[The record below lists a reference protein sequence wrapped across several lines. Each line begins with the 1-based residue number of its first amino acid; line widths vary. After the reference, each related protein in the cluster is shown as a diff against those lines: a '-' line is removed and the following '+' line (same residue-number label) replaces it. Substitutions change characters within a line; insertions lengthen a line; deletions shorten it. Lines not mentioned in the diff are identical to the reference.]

1 MQLSRTSPA
10 QLTETRLTIG
20 PSPRALAAI
29 QPAKPL
35 RIAIVTE
42 FYYPHLGGV
51 CEHVHYFARAARLAG
66 HHVDIITSNIQ
77 GAVPEPNVIRMGQS
91 RTIFINGS
99 LARFSVGFGLRKRM
113 RETLRSGGYDIVH
126 VHSPLTPRLPLLA
139 VEEAEAP
146 IVGTF
151 HTYFDSSLAYKLGA
165 PYFRSRL
172 RKIDLPIA
180 VSPSAVEAF
189 ERYFHADWHII
200 PNGIDIEEFSP
211 NQPCPAE
218 IDRDIP
224 TILYL
229 GRLDPR
235 NGLRLLL
242 SSFRIIRQHGRRA
255 RLVVVGGGPLLGYYR
270 KLANGDPDIV
280 FTGSVAERAPY
291 YANSTIYA
299 CPTSRGAS
307 FGITL
312 LEAMACETPVVC
324 TYIPG
329 FRDVVKHE
337 REALMVP
344 REDDAALARA
354 LERLLDDETLRARMG
369 KAGRETAMRY
379 NWTTVT
385 HEVLAG
391 YASVIARRAGV

>member
-1 MQLSRTSPA
+1 MPHSSQRPEHRLS
-10 QLTETRLTIG
+10 IG
-20 PSPRALAAI
+20 PATGALAAI

-51 CEHVHYFARAARLAG
+51 CEHVHYFAREARGLG
-66 HHVDIITSNIQ
+66 HHVDIITSNIP
-77 GAVPEPNVIRMGQS
+77 GAVPEANVIRMGQS

-99 LARFSVGFGLRKRM
+99 LARVSMGLGLRRRM
-113 RETLRSGGYDIVH
+113 RETLRSGGYDVVH

-146 IVGTF
+146 LVGTF
-151 HTYFDSSLAYKLGA
+151 HTYFDKSLAYWIGR

-172 RKIDLPIA
+172 RMIDAPIA
-180 VSPSAVEAF
+180 VSPAAVEAF
-189 ERYFHADWHII
+189 ERYFHADWRII
-200 PNGIDIEEFSP
+200 PNGIDIHEFAP
-211 NQPCPAE
+211 QQPCPPE
-218 IDRDIP
+218 IDKSVP

-235 NGLRLLL
+235 NGLRLLITA
-242 SSFRIIRQHGRRA
+242 FRRMRARGINA
-255 RLVVVGGGPLLGYYR
+255 RLVVVGGGPLLNYYR
-270 KLANGDPDIV
+270 QLANGDPDIV
-280 FTGSVAERAPY
+280 FTGSVANRAAY

-312 LEAMACETPVVC
+312 LEAMACETPIVC
-324 TYIPG
+324 TYIAG

-369 KAGRETAMRY
+369 KAGRETAIRY
-379 NWTTVT
+379 NWTSVT
-385 HEVLAG
+385 HEVLAV
-391 YASVIARRAGV
+391 YASVIARRSQG